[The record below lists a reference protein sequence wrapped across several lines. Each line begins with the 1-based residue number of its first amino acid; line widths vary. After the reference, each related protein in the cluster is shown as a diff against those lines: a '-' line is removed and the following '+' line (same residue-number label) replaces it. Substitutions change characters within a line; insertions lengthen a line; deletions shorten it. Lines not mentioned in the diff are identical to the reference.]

1 MSILDSLYQNLD
13 TAFAFKQGWEAWLAL
28 LAASVGTYI
37 CRAVG
42 VKLSGQVSQNSE
54 FFRWLSAVTYAMVAA
69 LTIRLIFLPV
79 GLLSTVPLYLRVLVC
94 LLALGVMISNP
105 SRRLVPALLV
115 GTLLMVTIGVMQ
127 HAL

>member
-28 LAASVGTYI
+28 IAASLGTYI

-42 VKLSGQVSQNSE
+42 VKLSGQVNQDSE

-69 LTIRLIFLPV
+69 LTIRLIFLPI
-79 GLLSTVPLYLRVLVC
+79 GLLSTVPLYLRILVC

-105 SRRLVPALLV
+105 SRRLVPALLT
-115 GTLLMVTIGVMQ
+115 GRS
-127 HAL
+127 

>member
-1 MSILDSLYQNLD
+1 MSILDYLYQNLD

-42 VKLSGQVSQNSE
+42 VKLSGQVNQDSE

-79 GLLSTVPLYLRVLVC
+79 GLLSTVPLYLRVMVC
-94 LLALGVMISNP
+94 LFVLGVMISNP
-105 SRRLVPALLV
+105 SRRLVPALIV
-115 GTLLMVTIGVMQ
+115 GTLLMVTIGVMKNT
-127 HAL
+127 L